1 MKEVTN
7 TQIIENRARWAKR
20 VAPLTMLFLIG
31 GLITNFLSIN
41 QPEYFRITMILLA
54 VGFVFAIVSSYLTNR
69 WVREPRSDQI
79 LTSMLK
85 KFNNEYVLF
94 NYTTRAGH
102 VLLTPSCLYSITVKQ
117 HKGRITIKGRRMTR
131 QFTWRQFI
139 RLFADEGLGS
149 PVAEAESNVS
159 SLSKLLNKELPEGEI
174 PEIRP
179 LILFSNKESDLVI
192 KEPSPVPILQSHE
205 FKNFLREHTKNKVI
219 SASQRSELARIIGGQ
234 WAELQKI

>member
-7 TQIIENRARWAKR
+7 TQIIENRAKWAKR
-20 VAPLTMLFLIG
+20 IAPFTMLFLIG
-31 GLITNFLSIN
+31 GLITNFMSIR

-69 WVREPRSDQI
+69 WVREPRSDQV
-79 LTSMLK
+79 LVSMLK
-85 KFNNEYVLF
+85 KFSNEYVLF

-102 VLLTPSCLYSITVKQ
+102 ILLTPSCLYAITVKQ
-117 HKGRITIKGRRMTR
+117 HKGKITINGRRMNR
-131 QFTWRQFI
+131 QFNWKQFI

-159 SLSKLLNKELPEGEI
+159 SLSKLLNKELSEEEI

-192 KEPSPVPILQSHE
+192 KQSPPVPVVQSHE
-205 FKNFLREHTKNKVI
+205 FKNYLREHTKNKVI
-219 SASQRSELARIIGGQ
+219 SASQRSQLAKIIGGQ
-234 WAELQKI
+234 WAELHKI